1 MANILG
7 ESKFFIILRG
17 ISTIS
22 RFFIS
27 IFCLSFLSLF
37 SFWFFYN
44 SVSYQ
49 IKHQK
54 FLFKDFNNQ
63 KDLLAKTSKELKILE
78 NKYKLLL
85 KDYKND
91 SNQNFIF
98 SKKID
103 FFFENIKKHS
113 LKCVEFQPVGKSKK
127 TSYKRYYYFLKMQGN
142 FSDLVSFLDDINKTA
157 GSLKFKNIDIQTLE
171 KGNILFLTK
180 IRLIKFIKDD
190 VEI

>member
-78 NKYKLLL
+78 NK
-85 KDYKND
+85 
-91 SNQNFIF
+91 
-98 SKKID
+98 
-103 FFFENIKKHS
+103 
-113 LKCVEFQPVGKSKK
+113 
-127 TSYKRYYYFLKMQGN
+127 
-142 FSDLVSFLDDINKTA
+142 
-157 GSLKFKNIDIQTLE
+157 
-171 KGNILFLTK
+171 
-180 IRLIKFIKDD
+180 
-190 VEI
+190 